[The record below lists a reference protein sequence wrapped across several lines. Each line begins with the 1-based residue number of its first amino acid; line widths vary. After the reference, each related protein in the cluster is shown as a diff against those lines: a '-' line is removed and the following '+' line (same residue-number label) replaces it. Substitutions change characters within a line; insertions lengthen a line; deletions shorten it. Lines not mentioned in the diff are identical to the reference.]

1 MMTNFKKVAAVVA
14 VALLFVG
21 LLLAGMNTARAAEPM
36 PLAAPTPVSVSAA
49 AAAPGEAVLFSTTVL
64 TDDAY
69 SARVPVA
76 AFQRTDIQ
84 HVLDQTVVAAAP
96 NTTTLTIQFSN
107 DGENWTDGAALVS
120 ANAADAALLQQVN
133 VFGKYARVYAN
144 LTNNN
149 PITVTV
155 IGVLK

>member
-1 MMTNFKKVAAVVA
+1 MKNLKYVVGLVA

-21 LLLAGMNTARAAEPM
+21 LLLAGMNTAQAAQPG
-36 PLAAPTPVSVSAA
+36 PLMAPTPVSVSAA
-49 AAAPGEAVLFSTTVL
+49 AVAPGEVVLFSASVL
-64 TDDAY
+64 TEDTY

-84 HVLDQTVVAAAP
+84 HVLDQTDV
-96 NTTTLTIQFSN
+96 NTVTLTLQFSN

-120 ANAADAALLQQVN
+120 NNAADASLLQQTN
-133 VFGKYARVYAN
+133 LFGKYARVYAN
-144 LTNNN
+144 VTNSN
-149 PITVTV
+149 PVTVTV

>member
-1 MMTNFKKVAAVVA
+1 MTNLKKGAAVVA
-14 VALLFVG
+14 VALLLVG
-21 LLLAGMNTARAAEPM
+21 ALLWSMNTAQAANPG

-49 AAAPGEAVLFSTTVL
+49 AAAAGEAVLFSGSVITQDT
-64 TDDAY
+64 Y

-84 HVLDQTVVAAAP
+84 HVFDQTVVAGAP

-107 DGENWTDGAALVS
+107 DGANWTDGAALAS
-120 ANAADAALLQQVN
+120 ANAVDAALLQQVA
-133 VFGKYARVYAN
+133 VFGKYARVFADVSN
-144 LTNNN
+144 TN
-149 PITVTV
+149 PVTVTV

>member
-1 MMTNFKKVAAVVA
+1 MTNLKRATAVVA

-21 LLLAGMNTARAAEPM
+21 MLLFGLNTAQAANPG

-49 AAAPGEAVLFSTTVL
+49 AAAAGEAVLFSGSVITEDTG
-64 TDDAY
+64 

-84 HVLDQTVVAAAP
+84 YVIDQGTTNTV
-96 NTTTLTIQFSN
+96 TLKLQFSN
-107 DGENWTDGAALVS
+107 DGVTWEDGATIANANAADGAALS
-120 ANAADAALLQQVN
+120 QQM
-133 VFGKYARVYAN
+133 VFGKYARVYADVAN
-144 LTNNN
+144 TN
-149 PITVTV
+149 PLTVTV

>member
-1 MMTNFKKVAAVVA
+1 MGNMNKIL
-14 VALLFVG
+14 ALLIVAFLLVG
-21 LLLAGMNTARAAEPM
+21 ALLWGMNTAQAAQPG
-36 PLAAPTPVSVSAA
+36 PLAAPTPVCVSAA
-49 AAAPGEAVLFSTTVL
+49 AAAAGEAVFFSTSVL
-64 TDDAY
+64 TDDTY

-84 HVLDQTVVAAAP
+84 HVLDQTVIAAAA

-107 DGENWTDGAALVS
+107 DGVNWTDGAALVS
-120 ANAADAALLQQVN
+120 SNSADAALLQQVN
-133 VFGKYARVYAN
+133 VFGKYARVKAD

-149 PITVTV
+149 PLTVTV

>member
-1 MMTNFKKVAAVVA
+1 MMTNLKRVAATMA

-21 LLLAGMNTARAAEPM
+21 LLLAGMNTARAAEPG
-36 PLAAPTPVSVSAA
+36 PLMAPTPVSVSAA
-49 AAAPGEAVLFSTTVL
+49 AAAPGEAVLFSASVL
-64 TDDAY
+64 TDDTY

-84 HVLDQTVVAAAP
+84 HVVDQGTT
-96 NTTTLTIQFSN
+96 NTATLTIQFSN
-107 DGENWTDGAALVS
+107 DGENWTDGAAL
-120 ANAADAALLQQVN
+120 ATNNAADAALLQQVN

-149 PITVTV
+149 PITITV